1 MKFKSFISK
10 ILVFIIAL
18 TTLSVCQ
25 NSTIAKADSFKVVTL
40 GNDLTD
46 EQKSEMLKYFNVTE
60 NDANILTITSEE
72 EYEALG
78 DVATPAQLGTRAI
91 SCSYVEPTTEG
102 GLDIKSNNLTWVTVG
117 MIRNALITAGIT
129 DAKVVVSAPF
139 KVSGTAAL
147 TGVLKGFE
155 NSSSGQKIDE
165 DKKEAA
171 NEEIVVT
178 GDLGETI
185 GQDDAA
191 NLMNDIKTEV
201 IKKNPDSEKQLDKII
216 DKSVDKYEYDLSDED
231 KEKIKSV
238 MTKINDLDIEYKSI
252 KDQLNEVQDSLKD
265 KISAEEVKGFFGT
278 IGSFFSK
285 IWHWFIGLFSSDDSS
300 DSKETDTPET
310 NTAETSTAETSTITN
325 TIDSTSTVDTKKDND
340 VESSTSKVDN
350 QSDTNDSDNSNA
362 DNDLKDNT
370 ETTTSSSTSTAE

>member
-18 TTLSVCQ
+18 TTISFCQ
-25 NSTIAKADSFKVVTL
+25 NSKIAKADSFKVVTL
-40 GNDLTD
+40 GDDLTD
-46 EQKSEMLKYFNVTE
+46 EQKSQMLKYFNVTE
-60 NDANILTITSEE
+60 NDANILTITSAE

-155 NSSSGQKIDE
+155 NSSSGKKIDE

-216 DKSVDKYEYDLSDED
+216 DKSVDKYDYDLSDED

-238 MTKINDLDIEYKSI
+238 MTKINDLDIDYKSI

-265 KISAEEVKGFFGT
+265 KISAEEVKGFFAT
-278 IGSFFSK
+278 IGNFFSK
-285 IWHWFIGLFSSDDSS
+285 IWNWFVGLFSSDDSS
-300 DSKETDTPET
+300 DSKETVTPET
-310 NTAETSTAETSTITN
+310 STLETN
-325 TIDSTSTVDTKKDND
+325 TLETNTPNE
-340 VESSTSKVDN
+340 VESSTPNEEASDSNSSDIDDSKNESKNTIEENQTQEDN
-350 QSDTNDSDNSNA
+350 TNSDNV
-362 DNDLKDNT
+362 
-370 ETTTSSSTSTAE
+370 SSSTVSQ

>member
-60 NDANILTITSEE
+60 NDANILTITSAE

-155 NSSSGQKIDE
+155 NSSSGKKIDE

-201 IKKNPDSEKQLDKII
+201 IKKNPDSEKQIDKII
-216 DKSVDKYEYDLSDED
+216 DKSVDKYDYELSDED

-265 KISAEEVKGFFGT
+265 KINAEEVKGFFAT
-278 IGSFFSK
+278 IGNFFSK
-285 IWHWFIGLFSSDDSS
+285 IWHWFVGLFSSDDSS
-300 DSKETDTPET
+300 DSKETATPETSTLETNTVET
-310 NTAETSTAETSTITN
+310 NTAETSTVETN
-325 TIDSTSTVDTKKDND
+325 TVETNTANE
-340 VESSTSKVDN
+340 VESSTPE
-350 QSDTNDSDNSNA
+350 
-362 DNDLKDNT
+362 DNDLKDNL
-370 ETTTSSSTSTAE
+370 ETNTSSTTSTAE

>member
-72 EYEALG
+72 EYKALG

-155 NSSSGQKIDE
+155 NSSSCQKIDE

-201 IKKNPDSEKQLDKII
+201 IKKNPDSEKQIDKII
-216 DKSVDKYEYDLSDED
+216 DKSVDKYDYELSDED

-265 KISAEEVKGFFGT
+265 KINAEEVKGFFAT
-278 IGSFFSK
+278 IGNFFSK
-285 IWHWFIGLFSSDDSS
+285 IWHWFVGLFSSDDSS
-300 DSKETDTPET
+300 DSKETNTPET
-310 NTAETSTAETSTITN
+310 NTPETNTPETNTPETSTIETTTVETTTVETSTVETNTSNKIESSTPEDTDLKDNSETNTSSTTSTAE
-325 TIDSTSTVDTKKDND
+325 
-340 VESSTSKVDN
+340 
-350 QSDTNDSDNSNA
+350 
-362 DNDLKDNT
+362 
-370 ETTTSSSTSTAE
+370 

>member
-1 MKFKSFISK
+1 MKFKPFISK
-10 ILVFIIAL
+10 ILVFIITL
-18 TTLSVCQ
+18 TIISTCQ
-25 NSTIAKADSFKVVTL
+25 NAVSVKADSFKVVTL
-40 GNDLTD
+40 GADLTD
-46 EQKSEMLKYFNVTE
+46 EQKSQMLKYFNVTE
-60 NDANILTITSEE
+60 NDANILTITSAE

-91 SCSYVEPTTEG
+91 SCSYVEPTSDG

-201 IKKNPDSEKQLDKII
+201 IKESPSSEKELDKII
-216 DKSVDKYEYDLSDED
+216 DKSVDKYNYDLSDED
-231 KEKIKSV
+231 IEKIKSV
-238 MTKINDLDIEYKSI
+238 MSKINDLDIDYKSI

-265 KISAEEVKGFFGT
+265 KISAEEVKGFFAT

-285 IWHWFIGLFSSDDSS
+285 IWNWFVGLFSSDDSS
-300 DSKETDTPET
+300 NSQETDTPSE
-310 NTAETSTAETSTITN
+310 I
-325 TIDSTSTVDTKKDND
+325 
-340 VESSTSKVDN
+340 ESSTLNEES
-350 QSDTNDSDNSNA
+350 NDSNNEQVSDDSNSSNI
-362 DNDLKDNT
+362 DDSKTNNESENNLEENHPEEDNT
-370 ETTTSSSTSTAE
+370 NSEDVSSSTVGQ

>member
-18 TTLSVCQ
+18 TTISFCQ
-25 NSTIAKADSFKVVTL
+25 NSKIAKADSFKVVTL
-40 GNDLTD
+40 GDDLTD
-46 EQKSEMLKYFNVTE
+46 EQKSQMLKYFNVTE
-60 NDANILTITSEE
+60 NDANILTITSAE

-155 NSSSGQKIDE
+155 NSSSGKKIDE

-216 DKSVDKYEYDLSDED
+216 DKSVDKYDYDLSDED

-238 MTKINDLDIEYKSI
+238 MTKINDLDIDYKSI

-265 KISAEEVKGFFGT
+265 KISAEEVKGFFAT
-278 IGSFFSK
+278 IGNFFSK
-285 IWHWFIGLFSSDDSS
+285 IWNWFVGLFSSDDSS
-300 DSKETDTPET
+300 DSKETVTPET
-310 NTAETSTAETSTITN
+310 STLETN
-325 TIDSTSTVDTKKDND
+325 TLETNTPNE
-340 VESSTSKVDN
+340 VESSTPNEEASDSNSSDIDDSKNESKNTIEENQTQEDN
-350 QSDTNDSDNSNA
+350 TNSDNVF
-362 DNDLKDNT
+362 
-370 ETTTSSSTSTAE
+370 SSTVSQ

>member
-1 MKFKSFISK
+1 
-10 ILVFIIAL
+10 
-18 TTLSVCQ
+18 
-25 NSTIAKADSFKVVTL
+25 
-40 GNDLTD
+40 
-46 EQKSEMLKYFNVTE
+46 MLKYFNVTE

-72 EYEALG
+72 EYKALG

-155 NSSSGQKIDE
+155 NSSSGKKIDE

-216 DKSVDKYEYDLSDED
+216 DKSVDKYDYDLSDED

-238 MTKINDLDIEYKSI
+238 MTKINDLDIDYKSI

-265 KISAEEVKGFFGT
+265 KISAEEVKGFFAT
-278 IGSFFSK
+278 IGNFFSK
-285 IWHWFIGLFSSDDSS
+285 IWNWFVGLFSSDDSS
-300 DSKETDTPET
+300 DSKETVTPET
-310 NTAETSTAETSTITN
+310 STLETN
-325 TIDSTSTVDTKKDND
+325 TLETNTPNE
-340 VESSTSKVDN
+340 VESSTPNEEASDSNSSDIDDSKNESKNTIEENQTQEDN
-350 QSDTNDSDNSNA
+350 TNSDNV
-362 DNDLKDNT
+362 
-370 ETTTSSSTSTAE
+370 SSSTVSQ

>member
-72 EYEALG
+72 EYKALG

-91 SCSYVEPTTEG
+91 SCSYVEPTSDG

>member
-72 EYEALG
+72 EYKALG

-155 NSSSGQKIDE
+155 NSSSGKKIDE

-216 DKSVDKYEYDLSDED
+216 DKSVDKYDYDLSDED

-238 MTKINDLDIEYKSI
+238 MTKINDLDIDYKSI

-265 KISAEEVKGFFGT
+265 KISAEEVKGFFAT
-278 IGSFFSK
+278 IGNFFSK
-285 IWHWFIGLFSSDDSS
+285 IWNWFVGLFSSDDSS
-300 DSKETDTPET
+300 DSKETVTPET
-310 NTAETSTAETSTITN
+310 STLETN
-325 TIDSTSTVDTKKDND
+325 TLETNTPNE
-340 VESSTSKVDN
+340 VESSTPNEEASDSNSSDIDDSKNESKNTIEENQTQEDN
-350 QSDTNDSDNSNA
+350 TNSDNV
-362 DNDLKDNT
+362 
-370 ETTTSSSTSTAE
+370 SSSTVSQ

>member
-18 TTLSVCQ
+18 TTISFCQ
-25 NSTIAKADSFKVVTL
+25 NSKIAKADSFKVVTL
-40 GNDLTD
+40 GDDLTD
-46 EQKSEMLKYFNVTE
+46 EQKSQMLKYFNVTE

-72 EYEALG
+72 EYKALG

-155 NSSSGQKIDE
+155 NSSSGKKIDE

-216 DKSVDKYEYDLSDED
+216 DKSVDKYDYDLSDED

-238 MTKINDLDIEYKSI
+238 MTKINDLDIDYKSI

-265 KISAEEVKGFFGT
+265 KISAEEVKGFFAT
-278 IGSFFSK
+278 IGNFFSK
-285 IWHWFIGLFSSDDSS
+285 IWNWFVGLFSSDDSS
-300 DSKETDTPET
+300 DSKETVTPET
-310 NTAETSTAETSTITN
+310 STLETN
-325 TIDSTSTVDTKKDND
+325 TLETNTPNE
-340 VESSTSKVDN
+340 VESSTPNEEASDSNSSDIDDSKNESKNTIEENQTQEDN
-350 QSDTNDSDNSNA
+350 TNSDNV
-362 DNDLKDNT
+362 
-370 ETTTSSSTSTAE
+370 SSSTVSQ

>member
-1 MKFKSFISK
+1 MRFKSLISK
-10 ILVFIIAL
+10 ILIFIIAL
-18 TTLSVCQ
+18 TTLSFCQ
-25 NSTIAKADSFKVVTL
+25 NSTVAKADSFKVVTL
-40 GNDLTD
+40 GADLTD
-46 EQKSEMLKYFNVTE
+46 EQKSQMLKYFNVTE
-60 NDANILTITSEE
+60 NDANILTITSAE

-155 NSSSGQKIDE
+155 NSSSGKKIDE

-201 IKKNPDSEKQLDKII
+201 IKESPSSEKQLDKII
-216 DKSVDKYEYDLSDED
+216 DKSVDKYDYDLSDKD

-238 MTKINDLDIEYKSI
+238 MTKINDLDIDYKSI

-265 KISAEEVKGFFGT
+265 KISAEEVKGFFAT

-285 IWHWFIGLFSSDDSS
+285 IWNWFVGLFSSNDSS
-300 DSKETDTPET
+300 DSQETDTPNEV
-310 NTAETSTAETSTITN
+310 NSSTIN
-325 TIDSTSTVDTKKDND
+325 E
-340 VESSTSKVDN
+340 ESSDSNDEQISDDSNSSNDDSSSSNIDDLGTNNESENNLEEN
-350 QSDTNDSDNSNA
+350 QPEE
-362 DNDLKDNT
+362 DNT
-370 ETTTSSSTSTAE
+370 NSEDVSSSTVNQ

>member
-72 EYEALG
+72 EYKALG

-201 IKKNPDSEKQLDKII
+201 IKKNPDSEKQIDKII
-216 DKSVDKYEYDLSDED
+216 DKSVDKYDYELSDED

>member
-18 TTLSVCQ
+18 TTISFCQ
-25 NSTIAKADSFKVVTL
+25 NSKIAKADSFKVVTL
-40 GNDLTD
+40 GDDLTD
-46 EQKSEMLKYFNVTE
+46 EQKSQMLKYFNVTE
-60 NDANILTITSEE
+60 NDANILTITSAE

-201 IKKNPDSEKQLDKII
+201 IKKNPDSEKQIDKII
-216 DKSVDKYEYDLSDED
+216 DKSVDKYDYELSDED

-265 KISAEEVKGFFGT
+265 KINAEEVKGFFAT

-285 IWHWFIGLFSSDDSS
+285 IWHWFVGLFSSDDSS
-300 DSKETDTPET
+300 DSKETVTPET
-310 NTAETSTAETSTITN
+310 STLETN
-325 TIDSTSTVDTKKDND
+325 TLETNTPNE
-340 VESSTSKVDN
+340 VESSTPNEEASDSNSSDIDDSKNESKNTIEENQTQEDN
-350 QSDTNDSDNSNA
+350 TNSDNV
-362 DNDLKDNT
+362 
-370 ETTTSSSTSTAE
+370 SSSTVSQ

>member
-18 TTLSVCQ
+18 TTISFCQ
-25 NSTIAKADSFKVVTL
+25 NSKIAKADSFKVVTL
-40 GNDLTD
+40 GDDLTD
-46 EQKSEMLKYFNVTE
+46 EQKSQMLKYFNVTE
-60 NDANILTITSEE
+60 NDANILTITSAE

-216 DKSVDKYEYDLSDED
+216 DKSVDKYDYDLSDED

-238 MTKINDLDIEYKSI
+238 MTKINDLDIDYKSI

-265 KISAEEVKGFFGT
+265 KISAEEVKGFFAT
-278 IGSFFSK
+278 IGNFFSK
-285 IWHWFIGLFSSDDSS
+285 IWNWFVGLFSSDDSS
-300 DSKETDTPET
+300 DSKETVTPET
-310 NTAETSTAETSTITN
+310 STLETN
-325 TIDSTSTVDTKKDND
+325 TLETNTPNE
-340 VESSTSKVDN
+340 VESSTPNEEASDSNSSDIDDSKNESKNTIEENQTQEDN
-350 QSDTNDSDNSNA
+350 TNSDNV
-362 DNDLKDNT
+362 
-370 ETTTSSSTSTAE
+370 SSSTVSQ